1 MDIQASKIELARLIL
16 EMENPSLIQK
26 IKDLLTKETSE
37 FWTTL
42 NKQEREEIQ
51 LGIKQLNSGKRTS
64 FDDFLRKVS

>member
-42 NKQEREEIQ
+42 TKQEREEIQ
-51 LGIKQLNSGKRTS
+51 LGIKQLNSGRRTS